1 MRSSVYLMVYGTLFL
16 LWTGFKCIEPCIDT
30 PVSFRHSAWTLALLD
45 NSGAEPL
52 ERTGTTFP
60 RRAFG
65 IRIDAQRSLVN
76 PQDTAGVTCPLFVPD
91 SAIVDARVLATAD
104 FDAQHPAGSDVS
116 AFFKIRFKN
125 GVAPAS
131 HLSKS
136 FINYQPL
143 ELIGALLNQ
152 YEFTTPADLLLVSP
166 PEKPYTGA
174 FEVQLLRSD
183 SSKITITTN
192 VVILKD

>member
-16 LWTGFKCIEPCIDT
+16 LWTGFKCVEPCLDT

-45 NSGAEPL
+45 NSGIEPL
-52 ERTGTTFP
+52 ERRGTAFP

-76 PQDTAGVTCPLFVPD
+76 PRDTAGVTCPLFVPD

-116 AFFKIRFKN
+116 ALFKVRFKN
-125 GVAPAS
+125 GVAPAG
-131 HLSKS
+131 HLSHN
-136 FINYQPL
+136 FTNYQPL
-143 ELIGALLNQ
+143 ELIGALLNE
-152 YEFTTPADLLLVSP
+152 YEFATPADLLLVSP
-166 PEKPYTGA
+166 PENPYTGA
-174 FEVQLLRSD
+174 FEIQLLRRD
-183 SSKITITTN
+183 SRSIIITTN
-192 VVILKD
+192 VITLKD